1 MSQKVA
7 ERVLVRPISCTEYLH
22 QAHLKGFWLT
32 GPDSTQSSEAN
43 CKVDAMT
50 SLNLLTKHA
59 WGDGCKEEEDKMHLQ
74 KLKFASCVLQQESSA
89 VKHQSS
95 SKTVHKDGSIDAM
108 AAAVKGEK
116 LVSSQDPCANCADGP
131 QVSGSTNFKQHG
143 KGYTNEVKAWRIGR
157 ANGMKRMLISHAA
170 NIAHTSVRVKQNR
183 PPSHGTG
190 TLKLPK
196 DMQGRWSSERYKSA
210 QLKLIGIMHARG
222 TVPGKP
228 ILRPALREE
237 ARKHIGDTGLLD
249 HLLKHMTDT
258 VVSTGER
265 FRRRHNAEGA
275 MEYWLEDA
283 SLMEL
288 RKAAGVED
296 PSWLPPTGWKPG
308 DTLPGRPWDFCWGMT
323 ACEAAEM
330 KQLKQAV
337 EKLKRYLGSMVHL
350 LQECKMQQLAGQST
364 AVNNVNNIELEEQLQ
379 DAHRAIETVQAQ
391 VNCIMKFLQFS
402 TYPDVEARAS
412 LPLKPLDVSTEINPM
427 PLICVG
433 EGAQCGAI
441 ANPLSNKAC
450 HTPASSCVHGVGSV
464 PVKHDMSLPKPTCKG
479 LSSSTISSSNTSAPA
494 SVDDTNTARLQC
506 LARVDSYCN
515 PEVVSQPLQMLAASE
530 NTIKM
535 DPVANMVSSSPA
547 APHFCTAATSQQNQC
562 NPSEGRNTQCTSWR
576 NRPTGFKVC
585 RPPGSFIWPNMMSV
599 SNSDVKNTGLNA
611 AALVP
616 QSVEDVVGNLPR
628 MYGGS
633 LPAMISSMGQL
644 ASTSGQS
651 AGDSCVATSIPGK
664 FSCMP
669 QESAAAAGPP
679 KLENLKHMTQTSASL
694 CHLVQVQP
702 RSMKR
707 VTHIEPRANWSGLHN
722 HAFMEKAMCAGEMSS
737 PVAQTSFPINHPTR
751 VPAAPA
757 DTGIGTLEGA
767 SPLRSLPFLSMAGES
782 GIIQAMVLP
791 GNHRTASVPYST
803 GPVQCP
809 ASLRSNAG
817 PSISLSLSLSL
828 CSPASTT
835 DHVGKPVVSNLSP

>member
-1 MSQKVA
+1 MKTRKVTHH
-7 ERVLVRPISCTEYLH
+7 CTL
-22 QAHLKGFWLT
+22 
-32 GPDSTQSSEAN
+32 
-43 CKVDAMT
+43 
-50 SLNLLTKHA
+50 
-59 WGDGCKEEEDKMHLQ
+59 
-74 KLKFASCVLQQESSA
+74 
-89 VKHQSS
+89 
-95 SKTVHKDGSIDAM
+95 
-108 AAAVKGEK
+108 
-116 LVSSQDPCANCADGP
+116 
-131 QVSGSTNFKQHG
+131 
-143 KGYTNEVKAWRIGR
+143 
-157 ANGMKRMLISHAA
+157 
-170 NIAHTSVRVKQNR
+170 
-183 PPSHGTG
+183 
-190 TLKLPK
+190 
-196 DMQGRWSSERYKSA
+196 
-210 QLKLIGIMHARG
+210 
-222 TVPGKP
+222 
-228 ILRPALREE
+228 
-237 ARKHIGDTGLLD
+237 
-249 HLLKHMTDT
+249 
-258 VVSTGER
+258 
-265 FRRRHNAEGA
+265 
-275 MEYWLEDA
+275 
-283 SLMEL
+283 
-288 RKAAGVED
+288 
-296 PSWLPPTGWKPG
+296 
-308 DTLPGRPWDFCWGMT
+308 
-323 ACEAAEM
+323 
-330 KQLKQAV
+330 
-337 EKLKRYLGSMVHL
+337 
-350 LQECKMQQLAGQST
+350 
-364 AVNNVNNIELEEQLQ
+364 
-379 DAHRAIETVQAQ
+379 QAQ

-402 TYPDVEARAS
+402 TYPDVETRAS
-412 LPLKPLDVSTEINPM
+412 LPLKPLDVSAEINPM
-427 PLICVG
+427 PLICIG

-464 PVKHDMSLPKPTCKG
+464 PAKHDVSLPKPTCNG

-530 NTIKM
+530 NRIKM

-547 APHFCTAATSQQNQC
+547 APHFYTAATSQQNQC
-562 NPSEGRNTQCTSWR
+562 NPSEGRNTQGTSWR

-599 SNSDVKNTGLNA
+599 SNSDVKNTGLNTA
-611 AALVP
+611 AQVP

-644 ASTSGQS
+644 ASNSGQS

-679 KLENLKHMTQTSASL
+679 KLENLKHMTQTSGSL
-694 CHLVQVQP
+694 CRLVQVQP
-702 RSMKR
+702 RSMER

-722 HAFMEKAMCAGEMSS
+722 HAFMEKAMCAGDMSS
-737 PVAQTSFPINHPTR
+737 PVAQTSFPIYHPTR

-782 GIIQAMVLP
+782 GIVQSMVLP

-835 DHVGKPVVSNLSP
+835 DHVGKPVVGNLSP

>member
-1 MSQKVA
+1 
-7 ERVLVRPISCTEYLH
+7 
-22 QAHLKGFWLT
+22 
-32 GPDSTQSSEAN
+32 
-43 CKVDAMT
+43 
-50 SLNLLTKHA
+50 
-59 WGDGCKEEEDKMHLQ
+59 
-74 KLKFASCVLQQESSA
+74 
-89 VKHQSS
+89 
-95 SKTVHKDGSIDAM
+95 
-108 AAAVKGEK
+108 
-116 LVSSQDPCANCADGP
+116 
-131 QVSGSTNFKQHG
+131 
-143 KGYTNEVKAWRIGR
+143 
-157 ANGMKRMLISHAA
+157 
-170 NIAHTSVRVKQNR
+170 
-183 PPSHGTG
+183 
-190 TLKLPK
+190 
-196 DMQGRWSSERYKSA
+196 
-210 QLKLIGIMHARG
+210 
-222 TVPGKP
+222 
-228 ILRPALREE
+228 
-237 ARKHIGDTGLLD
+237 
-249 HLLKHMTDT
+249 
-258 VVSTGER
+258 
-265 FRRRHNAEGA
+265 
-275 MEYWLEDA
+275 
-283 SLMEL
+283 
-288 RKAAGVED
+288 
-296 PSWLPPTGWKPG
+296 
-308 DTLPGRPWDFCWGMT
+308 
-323 ACEAAEM
+323 
-330 KQLKQAV
+330 
-337 EKLKRYLGSMVHL
+337 
-350 LQECKMQQLAGQST
+350 
-364 AVNNVNNIELEEQLQ
+364 
-379 DAHRAIETVQAQ
+379 
-391 VNCIMKFLQFS
+391 MKFLQFS

-547 APHFCTAATSQQNQC
+547 APHFYTAATSQQNQC

-599 SNSDVKNTGLNA
+599 GNSDVKNTGLNA

-722 HAFMEKAMCAGEMSS
+722 HAFMEKAMCAGDMSS

>member
-1 MSQKVA
+1 
-7 ERVLVRPISCTEYLH
+7 
-22 QAHLKGFWLT
+22 
-32 GPDSTQSSEAN
+32 
-43 CKVDAMT
+43 
-50 SLNLLTKHA
+50 
-59 WGDGCKEEEDKMHLQ
+59 
-74 KLKFASCVLQQESSA
+74 
-89 VKHQSS
+89 
-95 SKTVHKDGSIDAM
+95 
-108 AAAVKGEK
+108 
-116 LVSSQDPCANCADGP
+116 
-131 QVSGSTNFKQHG
+131 
-143 KGYTNEVKAWRIGR
+143 
-157 ANGMKRMLISHAA
+157 
-170 NIAHTSVRVKQNR
+170 
-183 PPSHGTG
+183 
-190 TLKLPK
+190 
-196 DMQGRWSSERYKSA
+196 
-210 QLKLIGIMHARG
+210 
-222 TVPGKP
+222 
-228 ILRPALREE
+228 
-237 ARKHIGDTGLLD
+237 
-249 HLLKHMTDT
+249 
-258 VVSTGER
+258 
-265 FRRRHNAEGA
+265 
-275 MEYWLEDA
+275 
-283 SLMEL
+283 
-288 RKAAGVED
+288 
-296 PSWLPPTGWKPG
+296 
-308 DTLPGRPWDFCWGMT
+308 
-323 ACEAAEM
+323 
-330 KQLKQAV
+330 
-337 EKLKRYLGSMVHL
+337 
-350 LQECKMQQLAGQST
+350 
-364 AVNNVNNIELEEQLQ
+364 
-379 DAHRAIETVQAQ
+379 
-391 VNCIMKFLQFS
+391 MKFLQFS

-412 LPLKPLDVSTEINPM
+412 LPLKPLDVSAEINPM

-547 APHFCTAATSQQNQC
+547 APHFYTAATSQQNQC
-562 NPSEGRNTQCTSWR
+562 NPSEGRNNQCPSWR

-611 AALVP
+611 AAQVP

-679 KLENLKHMTQTSASL
+679 KLENLKHMTQTSTSL
-694 CHLVQVQP
+694 CRLVQVQP

-722 HAFMEKAMCAGEMSS
+722 HAFMEKTMCAGDMSS